1 MINQVREKNYDGKP
15 VIEFPGPIMV
25 DLDLMFDVNF
35 RKLNITLI
43 MTSPP
48 VFLVSVTYLLRDVIV
63 FL

>member
-1 MINQVREKNYDGKP
+1 M
-15 VIEFPGPIMV
+15 IEFPGPIMV
-25 DLDLMFDVNF
+25 DLDLKKKKKKKDFDVNF

-48 VFLVSVTYLLRDVIV
+48 VFLVSVTYLLWDVIV